1 MADRGVRI
9 DFDADTTRFS
19 AGIRQINSQLTT
31 LESNAYKV
39 GFGIGKAF
47 ALVGTAVASAGM
59 VEFTKTVIDGMNKLD
74 DLSKSTGINASRLAG
89 LGIAAKRSGTD
100 LEKISHLITTFTQ
113 NVGRSQKE
121 FENFGVTA
129 KDPLEAFKQIAD
141 ISNAI
146 KDPMQRNAVL
156 TKAFGDEWRAAAP
169 LLAEGSAG
177 ITRLV
182 EEGTKASGVTDE
194 AAKEAAKFNSELEEM
209 KSRVG
214 GVAVA
219 IVGDFLPAM
228 NSVLGKLQTASKTN
242 FFGFLSS
249 SSEEEQNAQR
259 TIDELKKKVGSL
271 NKLREELTAPT
282 LGNKI
287 NNSFLPALLGP
298 LFGGDLKTVD
308 LQIAATEKKIEYLQG
323 LVKKSN
329 DIPSASNTKAPSVA
343 SINDFLGAKKEKTG
357 KTDAEKEYEALIRKQ
372 NSFIEGLQKEA
383 SELGMTFS
391 QQKLYE
397 AGLLKITGAQL
408 DGVKANVERIENF
421 RSEKEILESMRDSYA
436 EATDSYLKFIQ
447 ATAADVKSASAKVDR
462 LKLEISLMD
471 KTESARNKALAQF
484 DLEIKYQERLKEL
497 RGQNIG
503 EGVFNIQKEA
513 LERAKAHEQEVLQFQ
528 ELLDTQKKSVAEMQ
542 KVWDNFG
549 FNFQR
554 NIGDQIYNTLNGDFR
569 DIGTAW
575 KSMLLRM
582 LADAAA
588 ANLSSAIFGKDG
600 SGGLLK
606 AGLSIFSSILGGIGG
621 IFGGGAGAAAGALRV
636 TSPGPMM
643 LAAKGAYFDGN
654 VAKFAKGGIVE
665 SPTPFKF
672 ADGGSFRSGLM
683 GEAGP
688 EAIMPLKRDAQGRL
702 GVASQGGGGIS
713 VNYAPVINV
722 DSRADRSEVH
732 AIVSRAVKQG
742 NADLVDKLSRQG
754 AI

>member
-1 MADRGVRI
+1 MADRGIRI
-9 DFDADTTRFS
+9 DFDADPARFS
-19 AGIRQINSQLTT
+19 AGIQKINAQLTT

-47 ALVGTAVASAGM
+47 AFIGTAVASAGM
-59 VEFTKTVIDGMNKLD
+59 VEFTKTVVDGLNKLD

-177 ITRLV
+177 IARLV
-182 EEGTKASGVTDE
+182 EEGEKASGVTDK
-194 AAKEAAKFNSELEEM
+194 AASEAAKFNSELEEM

-282 LGNKI
+282 LANKL
-287 NNSFLPALLGP
+287 NNGLLGRIIS
-298 LFGGDLKTVD
+298 GGVTDVEAID
-308 LQIAATEKKIEYLQG
+308 AQIAGAQKKIEYLQG
-323 LVKKSN
+323 LVKKSEG
-329 DIPSASNTKAPSVA
+329 ISGGSNTKTPGAT
-343 SINDFLGAKKEKTG
+343 SINDFLGGAKGKTG

-383 SELGMTFS
+383 DTLGMTS
-391 QQKLYE
+391 VQQKLYE

-408 DGVKANVERIENF
+408 DGVKTNVERIENF
-421 RSEKEILESMRDSYA
+421 RNEKEALESMRDSYA
-436 EATDSYLKFIQ
+436 EATESYLKFIQ
-447 ATAADVKSASAKVDR
+447 ATASDIKSATSKVDR
-462 LKLEISLMD
+462 LKMEISLMD

-484 DLEIKYQERLKEL
+484 DLEIKYQERLNEL
-497 RGQNIG
+497 RGKNISKNI
-503 EGVFNIQKEA
+503 FNIQKEA
-513 LERAKAHEQEVLQFQ
+513 LERAKAHEQEALQFQ
-528 ELLDTQKKSVAEMQ
+528 ELLDTQKRAAGEAQ
-542 KVWDNFG
+542 KIWDNFG

-554 NIGDQIYNTLNGDFR
+554 NVGDQIYNTLNGDFK

-575 KSMLLRM
+575 KSMLTRM

-588 ANLSSAIFGKDG
+588 ANLSNAIFGKDG
-600 SGGLLK
+600 SSGLLG
-606 AGLSIFSSILGGIGG
+606 AGLKILGAFLSLGG
-621 IFGGGAGAAAGALRV
+621 AAAGGGSTAGALRV
-636 TSPGPMM
+636 TSPGPIMQ
-643 LAAKGAYFDGN
+643 AAKGAYFDSN
-654 VAKFAKGGIVE
+654 VAKFANGGIVN

-688 EAIMPLKRDAQGRL
+688 EAIMPLKRDSQGRL
-702 GVASQGGGGIS
+702 GVAAQGGGAITIHD
-713 VNYAPVINV
+713 NRVINI
-722 DSRADRSEVH
+722 DSRSDRAS
-732 AIVSRAVKQG
+732 ILQDIQRLNKQS
-742 NADLVDKLSRQG
+742 NAELIEKLERQG
-754 AI
+754 RV

>member
-9 DFDADTTRFS
+9 DFDADPARFS
-19 AGIRQINSQLTT
+19 AGVKQINDQLTK

-47 ALVGTAVASAGM
+47 AFVGTAVASAGM
-59 VEFTKTVIDGMNKLD
+59 VEFTKTVVDGMNKLD

-113 NVGRSQKE
+113 NVGKNQKE
-121 FENFGVTA
+121 FEKFGVTA
-129 KDPLEAFKQIAD
+129 KDPLEAFEQIAD
-141 ISNAI
+141 VSNAI

-177 ITRLV
+177 IARLV
-182 EEGTKASGVTDE
+182 EEGEKASGVTDK
-194 AAKEAAKFNSELEEM
+194 AASEAAKFNSELEEM

-259 TIDELKKKVGSL
+259 TIEELKKKVGSL
-271 NKLREELTAPT
+271 NKLRKELTAPT
-282 LGNKI
+282 LGNKL
-287 NNSFLPALLGP
+287 NNGLLGRIIS
-298 LFGGDLKTVD
+298 GGVTDVEAID
-308 LQIAATEKKIEYLQG
+308 AQIAGAQKKIEYLQG
-323 LVKKSN
+323 LVKKSES
-329 DIPSASNTKAPSVA
+329 ISGGSNTKAPSAA
-343 SINDFLGAKKEKTG
+343 SINEFLGGSKGKTG

-383 SELGMTFS
+383 DTLGMTS
-391 QQKLYE
+391 VQQKLYE
-397 AGLLKITGAQL
+397 AGLLKITGTQL
-408 DGVKANVERIENF
+408 DGVKANAERIENF
-421 RSEKEILESMRDSYA
+421 RDEKEVLESMRDSYA
-436 EATDSYLKFIQ
+436 EATESYLKFIQ
-447 ATAADVKSASAKVDR
+447 ATAADAKSASAKVDR

-484 DLEIKYQERLKEL
+484 DLEIKYEERLKEL
-497 RGQNIG
+497 RGKNIG

-513 LERAKAHEQEVLQFQ
+513 LERAKAHEEEVLQFQ
-528 ELLDTQKKSVAEMQ
+528 ELLDAQKKTAAEMQ

-549 FNFQR
+549 WNFQR
-554 NIGDQIYNTLNGDFR
+554 NLGDQIYNTLNGNFK

-575 KSMLLRM
+575 KSMLTRM
-582 LADAAA
+582 IADAAA
-588 ANLSSAIFGKDG
+588 ANLSSALFGKDG

-606 AGLSIFSSILGGIGG
+606 MGLSLFSSVLGVAGG
-621 IFGGGAGAAAGALRV
+621 FAGGGGGAMAV
-636 TSPGPMM
+636 TGGG
-643 LAAKGAYFDGN
+643 LTGFAAKGAYFDGN
-654 VAKFAKGGIVE
+654 VAKFAKGGIVN

-702 GVASQGGGGIS
+702 GVAAQGGGAITI
-713 VNYAPVINV
+713 NDNRVINI
-722 DSRADRSEVH
+722 DIFPIRLNKYKLPGCVH
-732 AIVSRAVKQG
+732 KHCVGRC
-742 NADLVDKLSRQG
+742 
-754 AI
+754 